1 MSEDCAQFE
10 DKDIETLRAEWKED
24 NAEDLQRLSGKIQ
37 ASITLF
43 NNKLEED
50 NGIGPAKV
58 GYFNI
63 HGGNPATIAS
73 PSSFT
78 IGGSDGLGYFGEDG
92 ALGKKKK
99 EIRNNL
105 DGIINKI
112 TGDYDD
118 VAIAAAEE
126 LKEIIKDSNFYDFDF
141 TAWKQLAAFE
151 KCKQDA
157 AVAEEVS
164 QGTIAKYWDD
174 VFGGFEEVQAA
185 QNLASADVLLTDI
198 VGEIADPTYEFK
210 EQCFLLTH
218 IFNLAKIKEKID
230 HGESSITDAGG
241 NAPGQKVLPDVIA
254 RKNRTVLATGEPFS
268 FMNRLTQSPSKD
280 LFFEMT
286 NEQISTLQPM
296 IRLFKVIENTE
307 KEGEC
312 QEEKEVEFIFDTY
325 DREEDISRMFSTNGV
340 RGIGVGLKSFNF
352 AYEADNPFA
361 IKKSISAKLTIFAN
375 SFSELL
381 HQRTNST
388 EPYSYIDLALKTG
401 GSETIKLSRSQSSV
415 AAENLDKLNFRL
427 KAVVGWQVPIT
438 SRGIFSQ
445 ALIDALYDSAISI
458 NLTPTVH
465 EFNIDDNGRV
475 TFTIN
480 YLAYAEDYFDNSNFN
495 IFTKKEVFD
504 SQIKRSLKVQK
515 LSEACDEGAQEKYN
529 EFKNSDTILEE
540 IKEEKSESLKY
551 LIESLIATGKVYL
564 IPMEEE
570 DIKLYR
576 IGGVY
581 SAASNLYDEAA
592 IEGKIKALVPTEPEN
607 ALEETAGEG
616 EEASGEREEI
626 SQQVEA
632 ATEDIQASDT
642 STDPATDLGDVSPAT
657 ISFFYASDLIDII
670 LKNIGESLTYINDLQ
685 PEAGQFTE
693 AGLAEKKKKYAR
705 LKENYNKLRILLGPL
720 EISKPNSYETTV
732 INLGD
737 IAISVKNFL
746 EFLTTKMLAKEQAE
760 YFLTGFLNHFFNE
773 FIVNL
778 LNRDACYD
786 GRGAQKLF
794 LHEAAI
800 TEFRNSSQSQ
810 DSVTRHTI
818 NCGKKRLY
826 LDNTNGAGACSA
838 PMPLLN
844 VMGIRNDPRTNPG
857 LCKEMNY
864 LSFYAGRSIPMN
876 QVIGCKNATDGPN
889 GVGCYNENN
898 EKVSDV
904 GDHSR
909 GIWHYQ
915 IGKDRGIVKTINLSK
930 TDSTGLAEV
939 RFEQEGYD
947 GLRQLRVLYDVSIK
961 SYLDVSAFPGSYIY
975 VEPRGFDIKAQTAD
989 GFDLTQ
995 LGIGGYHMIV
1005 KSEHTIQPGLAET
1018 TISAKWVAARDAST
1032 VVDLNKYDAN
1042 APTKCGSTG
1051 N

>member
-1 MSEDCAQFE
+1 MSRYECPNPEYLEQ
-10 DKDIETLRAEWKED
+10 DIEALREQWKED
-24 NAEDLQRLSGKIQ
+24 NTENLQRLSEIIL
-37 ASITLF
+37 ASILNFTS
-43 NNKLEED
+43 KLSED

-58 GYFNI
+58 GYFDI
-63 HGGNPATIAS
+63 HQSPEDIAS
-73 PSSFT
+73 PSNFT
-78 IGGSDGLGYFGEDG
+78 IGGSDDLGYFGQDG
-92 ALGKKKK
+92 ALGQKKQ
-99 EIRNNL
+99 EIANNL
-105 DGIINKI
+105 NDIIAS
-112 TGDYDD
+112 DEYDD
-118 VAIAAAEE
+118 VAKTAANE
-126 LKEIIKDSNFYDFDF
+126 LLAIIDDFYGNYDF
-141 TAWKQLAAFE
+141 TAWKQISVIE
-151 KCKQDA
+151 KCK
-157 AVAEEVS
+157 AEEERLEEVQ
-164 QGTIAKYWDD
+164 QGTVAKFWDG
-174 VFGGFEEVQAA
+174 VFGGLEAVQAS
-185 QNLASADVLLTDI
+185 QNLAAADTLLTDI
-198 VGEIADPTYEFK
+198 VGEIPDPTYEFK

-230 HGESSITDAGG
+230 HGESSITDAAG
-241 NAPGQKVLPDVIA
+241 NAPGQKSLPDINA
-254 RKNRTVLATGEPFS
+254 DKNRTVLATGEPFS

-286 NEQISTLQPM
+286 SEQISTLQPM
-296 IRLFKVIENTE
+296 VRLFKVIENTE

-312 QEEKEVEFIFDTY
+312 QEEKEVEFVFDTF
-325 DREEDISRMFSTNGV
+325 DREEDISRMFSTSGV

-361 IKKSISAKLTIFAN
+361 IKKSITAKLTIFAN

-381 HQRTNST
+381 QQRNNST

-401 GSETIKLSRSQSSV
+401 GSETIKLSRSQSDV
-415 AAENLDKLNFRL
+415 VAENLDKLNFRL
-427 KAVVGWQVPIT
+427 KAVVGWQVPIA

-445 ALIDALYDSAISI
+445 NLIDALYDSAISI

-475 TFTIN
+475 TFIIN
-480 YLAYAEDYFDNSNFN
+480 YLAYSEDYFDNSNFN
-495 IFTKKEVFD
+495 IFTKKEVFE
-504 SQIKRSLKVQK
+504 SQIKRSLKVKQ
-515 LSEACDEGAQEKYN
+515 LGAACDEEEYSRY
-529 EFKNSDTILEE
+529 KNDDTVLDE
-540 IKEEKSESLKY
+540 IKKEKSESLRY
-551 LIESLIATGKVYL
+551 LIESLVATGKVYL
-564 IPMEEE
+564 IPMEEK

-576 IGGVY
+576 IGGTY
-581 SAASNLYDEAA
+581 SAASAIYDASD
-592 IEGKIKALVPTEPEN
+592 IEGKIKALVPTETED
-607 ALEETAGEG
+607 ALESASGEG

-626 SQQVEA
+626 SQQIEE

-642 STDPATDLGDVSPAT
+642 STDEATELSDISPST

-670 LKNIGESLTYINDLQ
+670 LRNIGQSLAYINDLQ
-685 PEAGQFTE
+685 PEEGQYNQSD
-693 AGLAEKKKKYAR
+693 LDDQKKKYAR
-705 LKENYNKLRILLGPL
+705 LKENFNKLRILLGPL
-720 EISKPNSYETTV
+720 EISKPSSYETTV

-737 IAISVKNFL
+737 IPVSVKNFL

-760 YFLTGFLNHFFNE
+760 YYLTSFLNNFFND

-778 LNRDACYD
+778 LNRDVCFD

-794 LHEAAI
+794 LHQAAI
-800 TEFRNSSQSQ
+800 TEFRNSTQEQ
-810 DSVTRHTI
+810 DSVTKHTT

-826 LDNTNGAGACSA
+826 LDNTNGAGACSSA

-844 VMGIRNDPRTNPG
+844 VMGIREDPRTNPG
-857 LCKEMNY
+857 LCKEINY

-876 QVIGCKNATDGPN
+876 QVIGCKNATDGAA

-947 GLRQLRVLYDVSIK
+947 GLRQLRVLYDVNIK
-961 SYLDVSAFPGSYIY
+961 SFLDVSAFPGSYIY

-995 LGIGGYHMIV
+995 LGIGGYHMII
-1005 KSEHTIQPGLAET
+1005 KSEHTIQPGMAET
-1018 TISAKWVAARDAST
+1018 SILAKWVAARDAST
-1032 VVDLNKYDAN
+1032 VVDLEEQDLNTPA
-1042 APTKCGSTG
+1042 KCGTTG
-1051 N
+1051 S